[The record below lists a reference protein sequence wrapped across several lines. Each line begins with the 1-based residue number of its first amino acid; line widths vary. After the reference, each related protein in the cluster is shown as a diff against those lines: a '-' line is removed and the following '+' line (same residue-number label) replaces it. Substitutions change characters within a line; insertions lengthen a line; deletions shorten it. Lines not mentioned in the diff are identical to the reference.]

1 DADLCCFFLNI
12 GELRK
17 FPDIDKEFGRCEPQF
32 HHWDQAMAAG
42 KDLCSATVFLQQVH
56 GFAQRCRDDVL
67 EVLCNHDALLPFRIR
82 QTFAERAGMSMGVT
96 QRGESASKFA
106 STIAGVAPI
115 APASP
120 TPFTPNG
127 FTGDGV
133 IVRSSSNSGKSCA
146 RGMA

>member
-1 DADLCCFFLNI
+1 

-17 FPDIDKEFGRCEPQF
+17 FPDIDKEFGRREPQF

-82 QTFAERAGMSMGVT
+82 QTFSERTGMSMWVT
-96 QRGESASKFA
+96 PNGESASTFPF
-106 STIAGVAPI
+106 TTPGVPPTV
-115 APASP
+115 PASP